1 MTDALTT
8 MRPILLMTG
17 VAAVLIVCGVPT
29 TATSRQTDRDT
40 LIQLHKELI
49 ETAFLRGESS
59 LLAATALPNLIVVP
73 PGGVVERR
81 DQVINGLPNVVA
93 ESVQI
98 DDVVV
103 ADHGATAVVVARVMA
118 KRTAGP
124 VAGSG
129 RSRMMS
135 VFVRDQEQWRLLA
148 RSITP
153 CVERAIEAGRC

>member
-1 MTDALTT
+1 
-8 MRPILLMTG
+8 MRRILLITG
-17 VAAVLIVCGVPT
+17 VAAVLIVCGVLT
-29 TATSRQTDRDT
+29 TATSRQTDHDA
-40 LIQLHKELI
+40 LIRLHQELI

-81 DQVINGLPNVVA
+81 HQVIRGLANVAA

-103 ADHGATAVVVARVMA
+103 ADYGATAVVVARVTA
-118 KRTAGP
+118 KRTAGS
-124 VAGSG
+124 VFGSG

-153 CVERAIEAGRC
+153 CIERAIEAGRC

>member
-1 MTDALTT
+1 M
-8 MRPILLMTG
+8 
-17 VAAVLIVCGVPT
+17 LIVCGVPT
-29 TATSRQTDRDT
+29 TARSRQTDHDA
-40 LIQLHKELI
+40 LIRLHKELI

-59 LLAATALPNLIVVP
+59 LLAATGLPNLIVVP

-81 DQVINGLPNVVA
+81 DQVIKGLPNVVA

-103 ADHGATAVVVARVMA
+103 ADHGATAVVVARVTA
-118 KRTAGP
+118 KRTAGG

-129 RSRMMS
+129 QSRMMS

-153 CVERAIEAGRC
+153 CVERATSVES

>member
-1 MTDALTT
+1 
-8 MRPILLMTG
+8 MRRILLSTG
-17 VAAVLIVCGVPT
+17 VAAVLIVLCVPT
-29 TATSRQTDRDT
+29 TARSRQTDHDA
-40 LIQLHKELI
+40 LIRLHQDLI

-81 DQVINGLPNVVA
+81 DQVIKGLPNVAA

-103 ADHGATAVVVARVMA
+103 ADHGTTAVVVARVRA
-118 KRTAGP
+118 ARTAG
-124 VAGSG
+124 VIAGSG

-135 VFVRDQEQWRLLA
+135 VFVNDQGRWRLLA

-153 CVERAIEAGRC
+153 CIERAIEAGRC

>member
-1 MTDALTT
+1 
-8 MRPILLMTG
+8 MRRILLITG
-17 VAAVLIVCGVPT
+17 VAAVLIVCSAPT
-29 TATSRQTDRDT
+29 TATSRQTDRDA

-81 DQVINGLPNVVA
+81 DQVIKGLPNVVA

-103 ADHGATAVVVARVMA
+103 ADHGTTAVVVARVRA
-118 KRTAGP
+118 ARTASAT
-124 VAGSG
+124 AGSG
-129 RSRMMS
+129 RSRMMN
-135 VFVRDQEQWRLLA
+135 VFVKDQGQWRLLA

-153 CVERAIEAGRC
+153 CIERAIEAGRC